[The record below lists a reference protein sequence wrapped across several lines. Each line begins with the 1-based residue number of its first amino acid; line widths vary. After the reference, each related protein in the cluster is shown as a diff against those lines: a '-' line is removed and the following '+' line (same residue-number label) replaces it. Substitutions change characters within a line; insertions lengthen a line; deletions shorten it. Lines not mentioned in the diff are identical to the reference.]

1 VRRQTDVL
9 CGQATNTIALC
20 DLCRG
25 TIFLI
30 FIDLKQYL
38 RHSMMG
44 TGRAIQSVLFK
55 QPQLQIARA
64 YTLLPAEPGQADDE
78 LRF

>member
-1 VRRQTDVL
+1 
-9 CGQATNTIALC
+9 
-20 DLCRG
+20 
-25 TIFLI
+25 
-30 FIDLKQYL
+30 
-38 RHSMMG
+38 MMG